1 MPPLTLGPE
10 TLCPLVLQQEWKQ
23 AVAELMLWME
33 EKWPMVA
40 DEPSQACSS
49 IRQKLKWQ
57 EIAERELLATRGYME
72 DLQQVR
78 ILDSRCR
85 ALFRFPA
92 YTALPVSIEH
102 TC

>member
-10 TLCPLVLQQEWKQ
+10 TLCPLVLRQEWKQ

-40 DEPSQACSS
+40 DEPSEACSS
-49 IRQKLKWQ
+49 IRQKLKWH
-57 EIAERELLATRGYME
+57 ERAKSELLATRGYME

-85 ALFRFPA
+85 AL
-92 YTALPVSIEH
+92 LSSDSQH
-102 TC
+102 TLLFLFL